1 MKKKQMKKTMILNTP
16 FLIGIFFLILFIP
29 ICGLNAFDRGEESII
44 TSSTLTDAID
54 ISDLSTAQFTYNGI
68 AEVYED
74 EAEEVKCHIRY
85 YAKVKAGIDMKEV
98 DFEIDDEKMT
108 VKPVLPEIKIT
119 VNSIDEKTLSFIP
132 TDTTIEIKEA
142 LTVCKNDAAK
152 EAKESSELLES
163 ARENLKSI
171 IEALLYPVL
180 TPQGYHIV
188 WE

>member
-1 MKKKQMKKTMILNTP
+1 MAIIWIL
-16 FLIGIFFLILFIP
+16 GYRA
-29 ICGLNAFDRGEESII
+29 NAFDRGDESII
-44 TSSTLTDAID
+44 ASSTLTDAID

-68 AEVYED
+68 AEVYEG
-74 EAEEVKCHIRY
+74 EAVKCHIRY
-85 YAKVKAGIDMKEV
+85 NTKVKAGIDMKEV
-98 DFEIDDEKMT
+98 DFEIDEEKMT

-119 VNSIDEKTLSFIP
+119 VNSVDEKTLSFIP
-132 TDTTIEIKEA
+132 KNTTIEIKEA

-163 ARENLKSI
+163 AEDNLKSI

-180 TPQGYHIV
+180 TPQGYQIV